1 MDSFILL
8 VLFCNAIRHG
18 LISGFMVGYIA
29 LSKTN
34 IIFKETVSKRR
45 EYVAGRAALF
55 TISEILLEENAK
67 YLIVGGGLY
76 YYI

>member
-55 TISEILLEENAK
+55 TISEIEENAK